1 MDNFALHQVLSLEE
15 LRKPEKYFIRI
26 SDNMDKICYTL
37 FPGNQKKKAEML
49 ILSAFPPTK
58 KHAHNAKKRTQ
69 AQKNVRKRKKTC
81 ARGFEANLKCP
92 KIQ

>member
-1 MDNFALHQVLSLEE
+1 MDNFALHQALSLEE
-15 LRKPEKYFIRI
+15 LRKPKKYFIRI

-58 KHAHNAKKRTQ
+58 KHTHNAKKR
-69 AQKNVRKRKKTC
+69 A
-81 ARGFEANLKCP
+81 
-92 KIQ
+92 